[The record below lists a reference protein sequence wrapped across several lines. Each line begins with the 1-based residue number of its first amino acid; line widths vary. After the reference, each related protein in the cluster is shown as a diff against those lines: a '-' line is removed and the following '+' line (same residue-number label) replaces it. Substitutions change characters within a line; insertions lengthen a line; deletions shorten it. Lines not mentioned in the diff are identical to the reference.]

1 MVIQRRAVGLLVLFV
16 CAVVSDSTWAHGG
29 EDHTG
34 ASLATSG
41 GAVLGQPISVP
52 KPTQFL
58 LGIETARAKKRSVPS
73 QFSALGHVSIPTAQ
87 QADVHSPING
97 FLVTGDEFPV
107 PTPGMRVEK
116 GEILA
121 MAEQIFDAP
130 ETLSVMTDIA
140 KTESE
145 LGQSR
150 EELSLARL
158 ELERLRKLGDS
169 VSGRRLAEAGS
180 AQAIAEEKVR
190 GLAIALGK
198 MREIV
203 SMGEGNPR
211 LIPIYAPISGVI
223 VASHVTPGEFIE
235 SQKLLIEILDNSS
248 VWVEADVYEMDLAI
262 VEDAGRAEIISEAY
276 PAERFEGALNFVGQR
291 IDPDTRTI
299 KSVFTV
305 ENPEGRLRDGMFVNV
320 RIETKTVKTGVMFPR
335 AAVTNE
341 GGRDVVYVKIA
352 PETFVARLVTKEGT
366 WGDQV
371 MVTEGVEDGEIVVIQ
386 GMYQIRTSASL

>member
-116 GEILA
+116 GDVLA
-121 MAEQIFDAP
+121 MAEQIIDAR

-145 LGQSR
+145 LGQSK

-158 ELERLRKLGDS
+158 ELERLWKLGDS
-169 VSGRRLAEAGS
+169 ISGRRLAEAKT

>member
-1 MVIQRRAVGLLVLFV
+1 MIILRYSLGLLSLIAFLVP
-16 CAVVSDSTWAHGG
+16 ASSWAHGG

-34 ASLATSG
+34 SSLATG
-41 GAVLGQPISVP
+41 GGSVLGQPITVP

-58 LGIETARAKKRSVPS
+58 LGIETVRAKKRSVPS
-73 QFSALGHVSIPTAQ
+73 QFDALGHVSIPTGQ
-87 QADVHSPING
+87 QADVHSPFNG
-97 FLVTGDEFPV
+97 FLVTGDDFPV
-107 PTPGMRVEK
+107 PTPGTRVQK
-116 GEILA
+116 GDVLV
-121 MAEQIFDAP
+121 MAEQIINAP
-130 ETLSVMTDIA
+130 ETLSVLTNIA
-140 KTESE
+140 MTESE
-145 LGQSR
+145 LGQSK
-150 EELSLARL
+150 EELSLARQA
-158 ELERLRKLGDS
+158 LERLRKLGES
-169 VSGRRLAEAGS
+169 VSGRRIAEAES

-190 GLAIALGK
+190 GLSVALGK

-211 LIPIYAPISGVI
+211 LIPIYAPISGMI

-235 SQKLLIEILDNSS
+235 PQKLLIEILDNSS
-248 VWVEADVYEMDLAI
+248 VWVEADIYEMDLSI

-276 PAERFEGALNFVGQR
+276 PTERFEGALNFVGQR
-291 IDPDTRTI
+291 INPDTRTI
-299 KSVFTV
+299 KLVFTV

-386 GMYQIRTSASL
+386 GMYQIRTSASS

>member
-1 MVIQRRAVGLLVLFV
+1 MLIQRRAVGLLVLFV

-58 LGIETARAKKRSVPS
+58 LGIETARAKKRSVPT

-87 QADVHSPING
+87 QADVYSPFNG
-97 FLVTGDEFPV
+97 FLVAGDEFPV

-116 GEILA
+116 GEVLA
-121 MAEQIFDAP
+121 MAEQIIDAP

-145 LGQSR
+145 LGQSK

-190 GLAIALGK
+190 GLVIALGK

-248 VWVEADVYEMDLAI
+248 VWVEADIYEMDLSI
-262 VEDAGRAEIISEAY
+262 VEDASRAEIISEAY

-291 IDPDTRTI
+291 INPDTRTI
-299 KSVFTV
+299 KAVFTV

>member
-58 LGIETARAKKRSVPS
+58 LGIETARAKKRSVPT

-87 QADVHSPING
+87 QADVYSPFNG

>member
-34 ASLATSG
+34 ASLATGG
-41 GAVLGQPISVP
+41 GATFGQPISVP

-116 GEILA
+116 GDVLA
-121 MAEQIFDAP
+121 MAEQIIDAR

-145 LGQSR
+145 LGQSK

-169 VSGRRLAEAGS
+169 ISGRRLAEAKT

>member
-34 ASLATSG
+34 ASLATGG
-41 GAVLGQPISVP
+41 GATFGQPISVP

-116 GEILA
+116 GDVLA
-121 MAEQIFDAP
+121 MAEQIIDAR

-140 KTESE
+140 RTESE
-145 LGQSR
+145 LGQSK

-169 VSGRRLAEAGS
+169 ISGRRLAEAKT

-190 GLAIALGK
+190 GLAVALGK

-223 VASHVTPGEFIE
+223 VASHVTPGEFIQ
-235 SQKLLIEILDNSS
+235 SKKLLSAPTLT
-248 VWVEADVYEMDLAI
+248 
-262 VEDAGRAEIISEAY
+262 ISEWL
-276 PAERFEGALNFVGQR
+276 PSSISRN
-291 IDPDTRTI
+291 
-299 KSVFTV
+299 V
-305 ENPEGRLRDGMFVNV
+305 EPLL
-320 RIETKTVKTGVMFPR
+320 P
-335 AAVTNE
+335 
-341 GGRDVVYVKIA
+341 
-352 PETFVARLVTKEGT
+352 
-366 WGDQV
+366 
-371 MVTEGVEDGEIVVIQ
+371 
-386 GMYQIRTSASL
+386 

>member
-1 MVIQRRAVGLLVLFV
+1 MVIQRRAFGLLVLFV

-34 ASLATSG
+34 ASLATGG
-41 GAVLGQPISVP
+41 GATFGQPISVP

-116 GEILA
+116 GDVLA
-121 MAEQIFDAP
+121 MAEQIIDAR

-140 KTESE
+140 RTESE
-145 LGQSR
+145 LGQSK

-169 VSGRRLAEAGS
+169 ISGRRLAEAKT

-190 GLAIALGK
+190 GLAVALGK

-235 SQKLLIEILDNSS
+235 SKKLLIEILDNSS
-248 VWVEADVYEMDLAI
+248 VWVEADIYEMDLSI

-291 IDPDTRTI
+291 INPDTRTI